1 MEKLPSPKL
10 QLNANGDTPPERLAV
25 NVTGNEVS
33 GETGSYVKLTVGAVA
48 TVTVWLE
55 LATPP
60 LASRTVRMT
69 MYEPDDV

>member
-10 QLNANGDTPPERLAV
+10 QLNANGEPPERLAV
-25 NVTGNEVS
+25 NVTGDEVS
-33 GETGSYVKLTVGAVA
+33 GETGLYVKLTVGAVA

-60 LASRTVRMT
+60 LASRTVTMT